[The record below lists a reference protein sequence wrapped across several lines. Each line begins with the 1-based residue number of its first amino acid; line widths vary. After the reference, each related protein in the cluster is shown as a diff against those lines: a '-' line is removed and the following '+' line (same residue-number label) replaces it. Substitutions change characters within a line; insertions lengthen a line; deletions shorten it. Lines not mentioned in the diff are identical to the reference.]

1 MVVGMTGDAANPS
14 RMWRSQTCQNP
25 RSEAIL
31 STYTALHSLYMSVHR
46 EDMLANTNEARNG
59 NRKGAPRDRS
69 KR

>member
-31 STYTALHSLYMSVHR
+31 NADHEAHSFL
-46 EDMLANTNEARNG
+46 DF
-59 NRKGAPRDRS
+59 P
-69 KR
+69 